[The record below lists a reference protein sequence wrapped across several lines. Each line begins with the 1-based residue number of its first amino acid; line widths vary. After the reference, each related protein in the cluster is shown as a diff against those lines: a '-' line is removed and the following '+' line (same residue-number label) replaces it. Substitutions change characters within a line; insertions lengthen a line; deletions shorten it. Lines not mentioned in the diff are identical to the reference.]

1 MRFAKYDLAQWM
13 HFMMTTEVFKS
24 YSNVVPPQF
33 FDESKDAVENYKA
46 LYKEHVLIFYES

>member
-1 MRFAKYDLAQWM
+1 M